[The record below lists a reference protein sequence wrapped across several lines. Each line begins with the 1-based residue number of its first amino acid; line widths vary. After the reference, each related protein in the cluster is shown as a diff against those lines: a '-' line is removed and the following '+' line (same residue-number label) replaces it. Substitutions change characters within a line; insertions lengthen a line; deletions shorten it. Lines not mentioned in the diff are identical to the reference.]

1 LRIDATL
8 EDLMARAGWRTLVVM
23 ATLVLSASVITVAQ
37 QQPPQQQKTIN
48 RVPIAPTS
56 MASGE
61 EMYSAYCAACH
72 GKEGRGNGPA
82 ASAFKTPPTN
92 LTTLT
97 AKNKGKYPEMDV
109 MSVLQWG
116 PNTTNAHGSK
126 DMPVWGTLFSSLG
139 DQAQTRQRLYN
150 LTKYVESLQGTH

>member
-1 LRIDATL
+1 MTK
-8 EDLMARAGWRTLVVM
+8 AGWRTLVMM

-37 QQPPQQQKTIN
+37 QPPPQQQTPPTVN
-48 RVPIAPTS
+48 RVPLAQTS

-61 EMYSAYCAACH
+61 EMYTAYCAACH
-72 GKEGRGNGPA
+72 GKQGRGDGPA
-82 ASAFKTPPTN
+82 ASAFKTPPTD
-92 LTTLT
+92 LTTLK
-97 AKNKGKYPEMDV
+97 AKNNGKYPEMDV

-116 PNTTNAHGSK
+116 PKTTSAHGSK

>member
-1 LRIDATL
+1 MTK
-8 EDLMARAGWRTLVVM
+8 AGWRTLVMM

-37 QQPPQQQKTIN
+37 QQPQQQTPPTIS

-61 EMYSAYCAACH
+61 EMYTAYCASCH
-72 GKEGRGNGPA
+72 GKDGRGNGPA

-92 LTTLT
+92 LTVLK
-97 AKNKGKYPEMDV
+97 AKNNGKYPDMDV

-116 PNTTNAHGSK
+116 PKTTNAHGSK
-126 DMPVWGTLFSSLG
+126 DMPVWGNLFSSFG
-139 DQAQTRQRLYN
+139 DQAQTRHRLYN